1 MRKMRKTKTTLALVL
16 VIVCIVTMFCS
27 CGSGGVE
34 AILEAPK
41 EIFEKYSL
49 DDNDVKYDTARLF
62 IDNTYSVY
70 GYILSGTG
78 MESGYCTVISRIMEF
93 MNKFDT
99 EEYYCL
105 KDTDSGTNTEWVH
118 CNKDDFKYRAKDFY
132 EIYGK
137 LSNPYE
143 LDALQENDKGFNI
156 YVTDLAEGTEVNK
169 SLAEK
174 INNNITSGDNRGT
187 LLYCFL
193 VRYSGVNY
201 VDENNVVKDETGD
214 FTQWGEKIELDR
226 KPIYII
232 ISGETE
238 EINDFCD
245 EFNKGI
251 NEIGLQSGTDYFYEK
266 FIPGKGLEKGD
277 PVFRTEEFYSS
288 TYEKNGKDPL
298 SKYYS
303 FDNTELNY
311 SVEEIYSYVLFDNL
325 YEDLPGLFLK
335 VQESSNKN
343 DSGENKYKGRF
354 SFVVDLPETKING
367 VTYSVEIDDIYFAN
381 DSTIKQLEEEVT
393 DENGETTSVT
403 TYNQNFSLM
412 STDDRFTLIDNANNL
427 RLMTSESK
435 KIDADY
441 SILRIDD
448 ANLAADKGE
457 NQQIKPELKEG
468 TGGSYL
474 VTLSFTGGKALEE
487 KYDVLIICYSIRGSV
502 PVNKEIPD
510 WIKKYDADYARYNGN
525 SNKNTQ
531 AEGLKYIYEYLNGTM
546 NSESLRQKYEEC
558 MAADVCKFPVVIDFR
573 DYYRN

>member
-1 MRKMRKTKTTLALVL
+1 MRKSKLTLVLALAL
-16 VIVCIVTMFCS
+16 LCIVTMFCG
-27 CGSGGVE
+27 CGNNGE
-34 AILEAPK
+34 IDAIMEAPK
-41 EIFEKYSL
+41 EIFERYSP
-49 DDNDVKYDTARLF
+49 DGNDTKYDTARLF

-78 MESGYCTVISRIMEF
+78 MESGYCNVVSRIMDF
-93 MNKFDT
+93 MNKFDK

-105 KDTDSGTNTEWVH
+105 EDTNNRTNTEWVR
-118 CNKDDFKYRAKDFY
+118 CDKDDFKYRAKDFY
-132 EIYGK
+132 KVYGK

-143 LDALQENDKGFNI
+143 LDDLQENDKGFNI
-156 YVTDLAEGTEVNK
+156 YVTDLAEGTDVNK

-174 INNNITSGDNRGT
+174 INNNITSGKNRGT

-214 FTQWGEKIELDR
+214 FTQWGEKIYLNR
-226 KPIYII
+226 KPIYVI

-245 EFNKGI
+245 EFNKNI
-251 NEIGLQSGTDYFYEK
+251 NERGFKAGTDYFYEK
-266 FIPGKGLEKGD
+266 FIPGKGLEKGE

-288 TYEKNGKDPL
+288 TYEKDGKDPL

-311 SVEEIYSYVLFDNL
+311 SVEEMYSNVLFDNL

-335 VQESSNKN
+335 VQESPNKN

-354 SFVVDLPETKING
+354 SFIVDLPTTKIDG

-381 DSTIKQLEEEVT
+381 DSTIEQLEEEVT

-403 TYNQNFSLM
+403 TYKQSFSLM
-412 STDDRFTLIDNANNL
+412 DTDDYFTLIDNDNNL

-441 SILRIDD
+441 TILRIND
-448 ANLAADKGE
+448 AKLAADKGE
-457 NQQIKPELKEG
+457 NQEIKLEPKKESG
-468 TGGSYL
+468 ESYL
-474 VTLSFTGGKALEE
+474 ITLSFTGGKSLEE
-487 KYDVLIICYSIRGSV
+487 KYNALIICYSVKGSV
-502 PVNKEIPD
+502 PVKKEIPE
-510 WIKKYDADYARYNGN
+510 WIKKYDADSARYNGN
-525 SNKNTQ
+525 SDKNTQ

-546 NSESLRQKYEEC
+546 NSETLRQKYEEC